1 MKRSKTMK
9 EELTK
14 RFLDA
19 LKEYH
24 SLGIA
29 EQIDYQ
35 KFYLYSIITHSTA
48 IEGSTVTEIENQLLF
63 DEGIT
68 AKGRSLQEQMMN
80 LDLKAAYEHSMQL
93 ARQHTDFSIEMLKEL
108 SAIVMKNTGVSY
120 NTAQG
125 SFDASKGD
133 LRLVGVTA
141 GIGGRSYQK
150 VPAKLAEL
158 CQLINRRRSELRA
171 KLASTMTSLD
181 GGRPKVNQRR
191 QTLLNDTDIIEQYL
205 LSFDAHYQLVTIH
218 PWVDGNGRM
227 SRLVMNHLQYEL
239 GLVPAKIIKEDKAE
253 YILALVDSREQES
266 LEPFREFMM
275 EEHTRNITKEIDA
288 FKKSQDA
295 DFVDFRHDSAVQAS
309 LTALTA
315 PSVDPIKAASDP
327 INLFDD
333 PIKQKLYQAVLQDGT
348 LNYADYAAQ
357 IGVSEAT
364 VKRRLRE
371 LKNDGVIIRVG
382 SNKTGHW
389 EVLNHK

>member
-1 MKRSKTMK
+1 MK
-9 EELTK
+9 EELKK
-14 RFLDA
+14 RFLNV

-35 KFYLYSIITHSTA
+35 KFYLYSLITHSTA

-80 LDLKAAYEHSMQL
+80 LDLKAAYEHSMRL
-93 ARQHTDFSIEMLKEL
+93 AHQHTDFSIETLKEL
-108 SAIVMKNTGVSY
+108 SAIVMKNTGASY

-141 GIGGRSYQK
+141 GIGGRSYMNYQK
-150 VPAKLAEL
+150 VPTKLAEL
-158 CQLINRRRSELRA
+158 CQLL
-171 KLASTMTSLD
+171 
-181 GGRPKVNQRR
+181 NQRR
-191 QTLLNDTDIIEQYL
+191 QTLLNGSDIIEQYL

-227 SRLVMNHLQYEL
+227 SRLVMNHLQYEF
-239 GLVPAKIIKEDKAE
+239 GLIPVKIVKEDKAE
-253 YILALVDSREQES
+253 YIQALVDSREQES

-275 EEHTRNITKEIDA
+275 EEHIQNINKEIEEY
-288 FKKSQDA
+288 KKSQE
-295 DFVDFRHDSAVQAS
+295 
-309 LTALTA
+309 
-315 PSVDPIKAASDP
+315 
-327 INLFDD
+327 DD
-333 PIKQKLYQAVLQDGT
+333 PIKVSSDPIKSFSDPIKDRLYQAVLQDGT
-348 LNYADYAAQ
+348 LNYAEYAA
-357 IGVSEAT
+357 IVGASEAT
-364 VKRRLRE
+364 VKRRLGE
-371 LKNDGVIIRVG
+371 LKKEGAIIRVG

-389 EVLNHK
+389 EIINATKVKK